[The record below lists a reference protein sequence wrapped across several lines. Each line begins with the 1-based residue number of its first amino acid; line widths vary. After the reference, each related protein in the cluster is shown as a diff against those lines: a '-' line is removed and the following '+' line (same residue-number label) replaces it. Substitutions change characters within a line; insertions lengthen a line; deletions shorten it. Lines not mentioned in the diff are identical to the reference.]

1 MAMDVSKIPRLH
13 ARIDTFADV
22 NAALAGWMHRV
33 CADLAGCYGN
43 SVWCSVRLC
52 LFVALR
58 GHVGRPSPMVTKG
71 LCGIDLLILTI
82 DDGARPASRRM
93 STGLQ
98 NLSAEMTGSRHT
110 RSTFHP
116 ASRC

>member
-1 MAMDVSKIPRLH
+1 
-13 ARIDTFADV
+13 
-22 NAALAGWMHRV
+22 
-33 CADLAGCYGN
+33 
-43 SVWCSVRLC
+43 
-52 LFVALR
+52 
-58 GHVGRPSPMVTKG
+58 MVTMG
-71 LCGIDLLILTI
+71 LFGIDLLIVTI
-82 DDGARPASRRM
+82 DDGARPGRRRM